1 MLPGANVPQRH
12 GYGVLR
18 LIAPAPDE
26 SAPPARCVCPDSGTN
41 LADRRVVPRN
51 VAKQKKNL
59 WRNDCRRFSSRAKT
73 SSGVPNP
80 YLRLQFHAMH
90 TQNSLT
96 RLLNKFQSL
105 LGRPPSSIYQKIG
118 MHR

>member
-1 MLPGANVPQRH
+1 
-12 GYGVLR
+12 
-18 LIAPAPDE
+18 
-26 SAPPARCVCPDSGTN
+26 
-41 LADRRVVPRN
+41 
-51 VAKQKKNL
+51 
-59 WRNDCRRFSSRAKT
+59 
-73 SSGVPNP
+73 
-80 YLRLQFHAMH
+80 MH